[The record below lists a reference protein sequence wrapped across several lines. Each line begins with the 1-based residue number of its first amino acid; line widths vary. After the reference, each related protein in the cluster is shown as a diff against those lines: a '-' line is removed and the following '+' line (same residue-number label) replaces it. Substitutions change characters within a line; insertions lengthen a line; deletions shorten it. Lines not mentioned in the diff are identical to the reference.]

1 MTNSP
6 DADKDANANSV
17 TCLTCGSENI
27 IQIGPRGP
35 AYQCQDCPTEF
46 KLNRQSAD
54 ADPEILP

>member
-1 MTNSP
+1 MNNSP
-6 DADKDANANSV
+6 DADANSV
-17 TCLTCGSENI
+17 ICPTCGSENI